1 MSKGLDAAVA
11 QELIEH
17 ALKSLTSEGVAAK
30 ATPAIEAAF
39 ELARQSSRAAG
50 KRTLSI
56 TSIKVGTN
64 GGLESKD
71 DESVTTIFQA
81 VPTSAGLQKRIPI
94 AVGGTGYTCFLVS
107 KGPPPFYM
115 CMRW

>member
-1 MSKGLDAAVA
+1 MSKGLDAAAA

-30 ATPAIEAAF
+30 AAPAIEAAF

-50 KRTLSI
+50 KRSLSI

-64 GGLESKD
+64 GED
-71 DESVTTIFQA
+71 DESVATIFQA
-81 VPTSAGLQKRIPI
+81 VPPIRTGPKRIPI
-94 AVGGTGYTCFLVS
+94 RYGGTGYMCFLVS
-107 KGPPPFYM
+107 KGPPPFYV